1 MELAQW
7 GGVKIRIMK
16 KVTIIVGL
24 MALVLALGSCVE
36 SSKKYK
42 ALAAER
48 DSLQVVASNATTDFE
63 SSLRTINEIEMAL
76 QTVREAENII
86 IMENQEGNTNY
97 AVSQIEAI
105 DRTIQQ
111 NKAKIAQLEKQLADA
126 GSKSKQLNNT
136 INRLKKELEDKDT
149 YLNNLREELNIS
161 KAQVAQLTNQV
172 EDLNKNVEDLTENV
186 DNLNAQSAE
195 QQATIRLQETMM
207 NTVYYFVATMEV
219 LKENDLVTGGGLFK
233 KSSVNSDINKNLF
246 HAADKRELKVIPL
259 NTKKATIMTN
269 HPESSYQINKGDD
282 EMLSLEIVNQDAF
295 WNISNYLIIS
305 IK

>member
-1 MELAQW
+1 
-7 GGVKIRIMK
+7 MK
-16 KVTIIVGL
+16 KVSIIVGL

-111 NKAKIAQLEKQLADA
+111 NKAKIAELEKQLADA
-126 GSKSKQLNNT
+126 GSKSKQLNAT
-136 INRLKKELEDKDT
+136 INRLKKELDDKDT
-149 YLNNLREELNIS
+149 YINSLKNELITS
-161 KAQVAQLTNQV
+161 KAQVADLTSQV
-172 EDLNKNVEDLTENV
+172 EGLNKNVEDLTENV
-186 DNLNAQSAE
+186 DNLSAQSAE
-195 QQATIRLQETMM
+195 QQATIRLQDAVM
-207 NTVYYFVATMEV
+207 NTVYYFVATMDV
-219 LKENDLVTGGGLFK
+219 LKEKELVTGGGLFTK
-233 KSSVNSDINKNLF
+233 GSVSLDINKDLF
-246 HAADKRELKVIPL
+246 HPADKRELTIIPL

-269 HPESSYQINKGDD
+269 HPESSYQLKKGDD
-282 EMLSLEIVNQDAF
+282 DMLSLEIVDKDAF